1 MIIII
6 VITIVIILI
15 IKLLLLPLE
24 LLLIV
29 QVAEG
34 HLIDVIPLFTV
45 LFCLFILIITIF
57 GFLVG
62 SLVGMVLVGLRAFAF
77 IEFLIFVAL
86 FIVTIAI
93 RLKLRHE
100 LALTEVGIIISL
112 ILAMEV
118 VTGVRVAE
126 RGICTLHS
134 YSNSNITLQL
144 SLSMLLIWGFG
155 VLGIARLSG

>member
-24 LLLIV
+24 LLFIV

-45 LFCLFILIITIF
+45 LFILIITIF

-100 LALTEVGIIISL
+100 LALTEVGIIICL